1 MGRPVRKFTWLIVFI
16 VVLIGMA
23 KLDYYYRV
31 SDNYISSDF
40 VYKLAGLFG
49 VFPDGESMMNFKDWV
64 LIHISILISLI
75 PFSIIRVFFE
85 SVIERCNS
93 FKEISKRFLVYYFK
107 VNVTA
112 LVAIISF
119 NLILELIDYI

>member
-23 KLDYYYRV
+23 KLDYYYSV
-31 SDNYISSDF
+31 SDNYINSDF
-40 VYKLAGLFG
+40 LNKLADLFG
-49 VFPDGESMMNFKDWV
+49 VFPDGEPMMNFKDWV

-85 SVIERCNS
+85 SVIERCKS
-93 FKEISKRFLVYYFK
+93 FKEISRRFFVYYLK
-107 VNVTA
+107 VNVIA
-112 LVAIISF
+112 LVAMISF

>member
-1 MGRPVRKFTWLIVFI
+1 MGRPVHKFTWLIVFI
-16 VVLIGMA
+16 VVLIGIA
-23 KLDYYYRV
+23 KLDYYYSV

-40 VYKLAGLFG
+40 VYKLADLFG

-64 LIHISILISLI
+64 LIHISILISLL

-85 SVIERCNS
+85 SVIERCKS
-93 FKEISKRFLVYYFK
+93 FKEISRRFLVYYFK